1 MRSNNRRRLEHAL
14 LSAAAALA
22 CAAGAQAADRPA
34 AWVAGVERVRLPG
47 DEPMGLASLN
57 YLVEA
62 APGWWVG
69 PALYGAAT
77 GHRGGLFTWGVEGQ
91 RQWKLGERVRLVGGL
106 YVGGGGGAA
115 APVGGGLML
124 RPHADLLYD
133 LGPVTLGLSASQVRF
148 PSGDIR
154 SNQLGL
160 IVGANDRAT
169 LGDSSLFRP
178 RRVLLSIGRYRATAD
193 HGSLGFVNLR
203 AEQPLSPNFAATV
216 EGGAAASGGADGY
229 AEFLGGVVALWPAP
243 DSALQAGVRVA
254 AGLGGGGAVPT
265 GGGTIAKA
273 ALLARLHL
281 RAGWSVDVEAGRAH
295 AFTGPFDS
303 GYAAVSLATAC
314 CSKPGDYE
322 WTVGMHHYLHAQR
335 RDGSRHSLQTIGLEV
350 RTWIDGP
357 FYAVAQAH
365 SAVRGGAGAY
375 SAGLLGLGA
384 GFALDRGVN
393 WRAGAELMAGAAG
406 GGGVSSQGGAVVQPM
421 IWSDVAVGRS
431 SWLRLA
437 GGQIKSVRG
446 ELSTPVVELAWGV
459 TLGR

>member
-1 MRSNNRRRLEHAL
+1 MRSNSRRRLERAL
-14 LSAAAALA
+14 LSAAVALL
-22 CAAGAQAADRPA
+22 CASAGAADRQA
-34 AWVAGVERVRLPG
+34 AWVGGLERVRLPG
-47 DEPMGLASLN
+47 NEPMGLASLT
-57 YLVEA
+57 YVVEA

-77 GHRGGLFTWGVEGQ
+77 GQRGGLFTWGVEGQ
-91 RQWKLGERVRLVGGL
+91 RQWRLGERVRLVGGL
-106 YVGGGGGAA
+106 YVGGGGGAS

-133 LGPVTLGLSASQVRF
+133 FGPVALGISASQVRF

-160 IVGANDRAT
+160 VVSANDRAT

-178 RRVLLSIGRYRATAD
+178 RRIVASVGRYRATAD
-193 HGSLGFVNLR
+193 SGSLGFINLR
-203 AEQPLSPNFAATV
+203 AEQPLSANFAATV

-229 AEFLGGVVALWPAP
+229 AEFLGGVIGLWPAQESP
-243 DSALQAGVRVA
+243 LRAGVRVA

-273 ALLARLHL
+273 ALLARLHVG
-281 RAGWSVDVEAGRAH
+281 AGWSVDIEAGRAR
-295 AFTGPFDS
+295 AFSGRFDS
-303 GYAAVSLATAC
+303 GYTAVSLASAC

-322 WTVGMHHYLHAQR
+322 WTLAMQHYLRAQR
-335 RDGSRHSLQTIGLEV
+335 RDGSRPSLQTIGLEV
-350 RTWIDGP
+350 RTLIDGP

-393 WRAGAELMAGAAG
+393 WRAGAEVLAGAAG
-406 GGGVSSQGGAVVQPM
+406 GGGVSSSGGAVVQPM
-421 IWSDVAVGRS
+421 VWTDVAVGS
-431 SWLRLA
+431 ASWLRLA
-437 GGQIKSVRG
+437 GGKIKSLRG
-446 ELSTPVVELAWGV
+446 ELSSPVVELAWGV
-459 TLGR
+459 SLGR